1 MTVAVRGTEINR
13 TIYKITVRSFPHN
26 PLNIA
31 FKVTVNILNA
41 TVK

>member
-1 MTVAVRGTEINR
+1 MTVDVRNTEMNR
-13 TIYKITVRSFPHN
+13 AIYQITVRSFPHN